1 MKIPLLFFTILN
13 TMSLTVDAN
22 VSDGFSELN
31 SQTPGCAV
39 GVVKKG
45 ELVYER
51 YFGQANLRYQVPIDK
66 KTVFNLGSITKHF
79 TAVLALQLE
88 MKGQLSLNDS
98 LKKYYPQGPRWFENI
113 KLRHLI
119 NHQSGMPDYLNDEK
133 TREELVKRVSTIPHV
148 LEDLVVGKP
157 IARDVTL
164 MHVLDTMMALS
175 EPSFKPG
182 ENSSYSNTGYLFL
195 ADILEKASGIP
206 FSDLAKK
213 QLFKPLGM
221 SSTELVSSQT
231 IEIPW
236 SATGYSVVN
245 SPTYKYRRNSSN
257 LITQGDGGILSTL
270 PDFAKWISHLMSPID
285 DKLFW
290 STFLHPMKPVS
301 NIGGLSSFQNTD
313 DSKGHFISQILSS
326 LKTVSKI
333 GGVPYNNGL
342 FIRKVKGETIYSHRG
357 LSIDSMGSYFW
368 LSPSHNIGY
377 IQLCNFS
384 FDKRPSV
391 NEILHTYA
399 D

>member
-1 MKIPLLFFTILN
+1 MKILLLIFTILN
-13 TMSLTVDAN
+13 TITLTVDAN
-22 VSDGFSELN
+22 VSDSFSGLN

-79 TAVLALQLE
+79 TAALALQLE
-88 MKGQLSLNDS
+88 AKGQLSVNDS
-98 LKKYYPQGPRWFENI
+98 LKKYYPQGPNWFEDV
-113 KLRHLI
+113 KLHHLI
-119 NHQSGMPDYLNDEK
+119 NHQSGLPDYLNDEK
-133 TREELVKRVSTIPHV
+133 TREQLVKRVSTIPHV
-148 LEDLVVGKP
+148 LAELVVGKP

-175 EPSFKPG
+175 APSFKPG
-182 ENSSYSNTGYLFL
+182 ENSSYSNTGYLLL

-206 FSDLAKK
+206 FSELAQ

-221 SSTELVSSQT
+221 SSTELVSLHT
-231 IEIPW
+231 VETPW
-236 SATGYSVVN
+236 SATGYSAIN
-245 SPTYKYRRNSSN
+245 SPRYKYRRNSSN

-270 PDFAKWISHLMSPID
+270 PDFAKWISHLMAPID

-301 NIGGLSSFQNTD
+301 NIGGFSRFQNTD

-342 FIRKVKGETIYSHRG
+342 FISKVKGETVYSHRG

-368 LSPSHNIGY
+368 LSPSHSIGY

-384 FDKRPSV
+384 FDKQPSV
-391 NEILHTYA
+391 NEILDTYA

>member
-1 MKIPLLFFTILN
+1 MKIPLLIFTILN
-13 TMSLTVDAN
+13 TITLTVDAK
-22 VSDGFSELN
+22 VSDSFSGLN

-79 TAVLALQLE
+79 TAALALQLE
-88 MKGQLSLNDS
+88 AKGQLSVNDS
-98 LKKYYPQGPRWFENI
+98 LKKYYPQGPNWFEDV
-113 KLRHLI
+113 KLHHLI
-119 NHQSGMPDYLNDEK
+119 NHQSGLPDYLNDEK
-133 TREELVKRVSTIPHV
+133 TREQLVKRVSTIPHV
-148 LEDLVVGKP
+148 LAELVVGKA

-175 EPSFKPG
+175 APSFKPG
-182 ENSSYSNTGYLFL
+182 ENSSYSNTGYLLL

-206 FSDLAKK
+206 FSELAQ

-221 SSTELVSSQT
+221 SSTELVSLQT
-231 IEIPW
+231 IETPW
-236 SATGYSVVN
+236 SATGYSAIS
-245 SPTYKYRRNSSN
+245 SPRYKYRRNSSN

-270 PDFAKWISHLMSPID
+270 PDFAKWISHLMAPID

-313 DSKGHFISQILSS
+313 DSKGHFMSQILSS

-333 GGVPYNNGL
+333 RGVPYNNGL
-342 FIRKVKGETIYSHRG
+342 FISKVKGETVYSHRG

-368 LSPSHNIGY
+368 LSPSHSIGY

-384 FDKRPSV
+384 FDKQPSV
-391 NEILHTYA
+391 NEILDTYA